1 MKKKEIIFISSILI
15 FALILGI
22 GISVL
27 HKGNYA
33 SIEITVDGE
42 KYGSYLLDENQ
53 IIRIK
58 DTNVCEIKD
67 GKAYMIQAECPDHLC
82 MKQKPIDKNGGTI
95 ICLPN
100 KVIIEGK
107 ASAEQDTDQ
116 SSVDAIS

>member
-67 GKAYMIQAECPDHLC
+67 GKASPLHEAETH
-82 MKQKPIDKNGGTI
+82 
-95 ICLPN
+95 
-100 KVIIEGK
+100 
-107 ASAEQDTDQ
+107 
-116 SSVDAIS
+116 